1 MLIHLHL
8 LDRSMY
14 EDIILIL
21 KSKNKT
27 VFCFSVH
34 QVRLRKI
41 YKCYSTNRTHVFD
54 SSSIYEQ
61 CSFSFVGGRRTHRIR
76 TVTVSTYV
84 FGTDSQSVHFRLQNF
99 GAIPQQCKAY
109 LVFLDYMCP
118 SKKLIS

>member
-34 QVRLRKI
+34 QVR
-41 YKCYSTNRTHVFD
+41 RTHVFD